1 MQFSIN
7 YRQPAT
13 FLEFQA
19 YYQQAVVNNKDNKTT
34 LIEVCINNQL
44 TPQQLKEIKEQ
55 AQMPLYSEQQGSTDK
70 PTLVFLHGFLGNRQD
85 WQSTIDQLKDDFHCV
100 TIDLPGHGRSAGSV
114 ISVENGFE
122 NCHQL
127 IRFCLDALNIQSFSL
142 IGYSLGGRIALD
154 YARTQHDLRLKHLIL
169 ESCHIGLSNDSEK
182 EKRYHFDLTWAERFS
197 TQAIEESLSEWYN
210 QAIFNDL
217 GEQEKKLTIE
227 KRSHNYGVFL
237 ANMLLSTSLSKQQS
251 ALSYLTATTLPI
263 TYFYG
268 QKDTKF
274 TGIAKLFPQTKNIKS
289 QCFNGLG
296 HNTHQ
301 QDPINY
307 AHNIKQIFL

>member
-1 MQFSIN
+1 
-7 YRQPAT
+7 
-13 FLEFQA
+13 
-19 YYQQAVVNNKDNKTT
+19 
-34 LIEVCINNQL
+34 
-44 TPQQLKEIKEQ
+44 
-55 AQMPLYSEQQGSTDK
+55 MPLYSEQQGSTDN
-70 PTLVFLHGFLGNRQD
+70 PTLVFLHGFLGNRED
-85 WQSTIDQLKDDFHCV
+85 WQTTIDQLKDDFHCV

-114 ISVENGFE
+114 ISLENGFE

-127 IRFCLDALNIQSFSL
+127 IQFCLDSLNIQSFSL

-154 YARTQHDLRLKHLIL
+154 YARTQNDLRLKHLIL
-169 ESCHIGLSNDSEK
+169 ESCHIGLSDDTEK
-182 EKRYHFDLTWAERFS
+182 KKRYQFDLTWAERFS
-197 TQAIEESLSEWYN
+197 TQAIEESLYQWYE

-217 GEQEKKLTIE
+217 SEQQKEATIE

-237 ANMLLSTSLSKQQS
+237 ANMLLSTSLSHQLCAQ
-251 ALSYLTATTLPI
+251 SYLAVTTLPI

-274 TGIAKLFPQTKNIKS
+274 TNIAKLIPQTKNIKIR
-289 QCFNGLG
+289 CFNALG

-307 AHNIKQIFL
+307 ANNVKQIFC